1 MPSCGHRMIGGR
13 KSRAWSK
20 QLWPWLGAVLS
31 QAPDSLQN
39 TPPDRCSGKNDGEDD
54 EEEEIMSPLKA
65 DGQMAGKE
73 KEQMASHAN
82 RQLFQ

>member
-1 MPSCGHRMIGGR
+1 MH
-13 KSRAWSK
+13 
-20 QLWPWLGAVLS
+20 
-31 QAPDSLQN
+31 
-39 TPPDRCSGKNDGEDD
+39 PPDRCSGKNDGEDD